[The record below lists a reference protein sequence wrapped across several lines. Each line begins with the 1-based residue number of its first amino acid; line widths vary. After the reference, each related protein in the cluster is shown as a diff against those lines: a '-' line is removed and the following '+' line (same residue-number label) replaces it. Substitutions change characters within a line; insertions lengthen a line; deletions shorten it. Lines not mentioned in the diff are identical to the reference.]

1 MKADDNEEEEED
13 RDHEKADSETHPDEQ
28 VNASL
33 WIRGRVVKALK

>member
-1 MKADDNEEEEED
+1 MKADDNEEVKD

-33 WIRGRVVKALK
+33 WIRGRMVKALK